1 MRIDY
6 LIRAHTA
13 PEQLARL
20 VGRLDEGDVRFYVHV
35 NRRTS
40 KETFAAMQAGLARR
54 ENVVWLPRVACYWG
68 GFSLLRATLVGIEAI
83 LASGELPDHAVL
95 LSGQDYPLRS
105 PAEIEAHLAARSG
118 RNLLHHFRLPA
129 REWAG
134 EGGGLNRLRYPHFE
148 RVRYRTRL
156 LRLPL
161 RRRLPAGLELHGG
174 SAFWALTGETLAWLM
189 RFLARRPDVLRF
201 FRRAKMP
208 DELIFQTALLSSP
221 LAETVDNE
229 LLHYLDWS
237 SGSAHPAT
245 LTVADLSELRASEK
259 LFARKFD
266 ATVDWEILDLLD
278 AEPIHAPRPATRR

>member
-20 VGRLDEGDVRFYVHV
+20 VTRLDDGDVRFYVHV
-35 NRRTS
+35 NQLT
-40 KETFAAMQAGLARR
+40 EDAVFADMRSRVDGA
-54 ENVVWLPRVACYWG
+54 NVVWLPRVACYWG
-68 GFSLLRATLVGIEAI
+68 GFSLLQATLVGIEAI
-83 LASGELPDHAVL
+83 LASGDLPEHAVL
-95 LSGQDYPLRS
+95 LSGQDYPLRP
-105 PAEIEAHLAARSG
+105 PAEIEAHLQARSG

-129 REWAG
+129 EEWAG

-161 RRRLPAGLELHGG
+161 PRRLPAGLEPHGG
-174 SAFWALTGETLAWLM
+174 MALWALTGETLAELM
-189 RFLARRPDVLRF
+189 RLLAERPELLRF
-201 FRRAKMP
+201 FRRTKMP
-208 DELIFQTALLSSP
+208 DETFFQTVLLSSP

-237 SGSAHPAT
+237 DGSAHPKV
-245 LTVADLSELRASEK
+245 LTAADLPQLRASGK

-266 ATVDWEILDLLD
+266 AAVDSEILDLLD
-278 AEPIHAPRPATRR
+278 REPAHAA

>member
-20 VGRLDEGDVRFYVHV
+20 VRRLDEGDVRFYIHV
-35 NRRTS
+35 NRLTGE
-40 KETFAAMQAGLARR
+40 ETFAAMQAGLAGR

-68 GFSLLRATLVGIEAI
+68 GFSLLRATLVGIDAI
-83 LASGELPDHAVL
+83 LASGDLPDHAVL
-95 LSGQDYPLRS
+95 LSGQDYPLKS

-161 RRRLPAGLELHGG
+161 RRRLPEGLEPHGG
-174 SAFWALTGETLAWLM
+174 MSFWALTGETLAWLR
-189 RFLARRPDVLRF
+189 RFLAGRPDVLRF
-201 FRRAKMP
+201 FRRTKMP
-208 DELIFQTALLSSP
+208 DELIFQTVLLSSP
-221 LAETVDNE
+221 LAATVDNE

-237 SGSAHPAT
+237 SGNAHPAT
-245 LTVADLSELRASEK
+245 LTAADLPELRASGK

-266 ATVDWEILDLLD
+266 PAVDSEILDLLD
-278 AEPIHAPRPATRR
+278 AETIQAS